1 MSGNGRGGSDGNGA
15 PSNGHTCPTVFTGAR
30 LVSAKE
36 AALTSVKTDDILDL
50 RVIKANTFILMASN
64 NGEDAG
70 AVSHAATTQII
81 KCIQD
86 GHTYVACITKRDGG
100 NIELEIRMVNA

>member
-1 MSGNGRGGSDGNGA
+1 MSGNGRGGSDGA

-30 LVSAKE
+30 LVSSKE
-36 AALTSVKTDDILDL
+36 AALTSVKTGDILDL
-50 RVIKANTFILMASN
+50 RVIQANTFILMASN

-70 AVSHAATTQII
+70 AVSHTATTQII

-86 GHTYVACITKRDGG
+86 GHTYVAYITKRDGG